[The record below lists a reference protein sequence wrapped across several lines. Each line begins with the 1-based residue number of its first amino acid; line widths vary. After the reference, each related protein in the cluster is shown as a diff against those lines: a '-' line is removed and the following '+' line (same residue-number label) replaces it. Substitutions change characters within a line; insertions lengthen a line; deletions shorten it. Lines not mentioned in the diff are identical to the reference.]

1 MNTVLRVNMTN
12 MSCRYETLAEQFQ
25 GFGGRGLTSS
35 LVAAEVPPTCDP
47 LGPENKLVIAPG
59 MLSGTAC
66 PNSGRL
72 SIGGKS
78 PLTGTIKESNVGG
91 NGAFKIARTGL
102 AAIIIEG
109 MPAQG
114 GLHVLSIK
122 KGAAVVLPAGDLHGK
137 GTYGTVKALA
147 ARFGDRHAVICIGPA
162 GEMQLQSAS
171 IQVTDPEGHPCRAA
185 GRGGL
190 GALMGSKGLKAI
202 IVDDTDGS
210 APVVLDAGLF
220 KTGQKKVADAILAH
234 PFTGQGMP
242 ALGTAMI
249 VAVMNAVGG
258 FPALNA
264 RVGTYEKWEQI
275 SGEKMAEVIGAR
287 GGKTTHAG
295 CSTCIIRCSN
305 VFVDTNRKYV
315 TSGLEYETIWAL
327 GGMCDVPDL
336 DAIARFDHLC
346 DDLGV
351 DTMNTGCAIAVAME
365 AGIKK
370 FGDAVGALEL
380 VEEIG
385 KGSELGK
392 LIGHGPAAVGER
404 YGIAR
409 VPVVKK
415 QSVAGYDPRAV
426 QGMGVTYA
434 MSPMGADHTA
444 GWTVGACLEAMGG
457 KLDPLSPKGQVA
469 CSRDIQ
475 IHTAAADC
483 TGMCQFAGFPLND
496 IPAGGEGLH
505 EMLHAKYGTSFDPQ
519 YMTELGKRVLRT
531 EREFNLKAGLTKDD
545 DRLPEFYYREGL
557 PPHNKP
563 FLVKNEDMDRL
574 FDF

>member
-1 MNTVLRVNMTN
+1 MTTVLRVNMTD
-12 MSCRYETLAEQFQ
+12 MSCTYETLGEQVQ
-25 GFGGRGLTSS
+25 GLGGRGLTSS
-35 LVAAEVPPTCDP
+35 LVALEVPPKCDA
-47 LGPENKLVIAPG
+47 LGADNKLVLAPG

-66 PNSGRL
+66 PNSGRM

-78 PLTGTIKESNVGG
+78 PLTGGIKESNVGG
-91 NGAFKIARTGL
+91 NGAFKTARIGL

-109 MPAQG
+109 MPAAG
-114 GLHVLSIK
+114 GLYVLKIK
-122 KGAAVVLPAGDLHGK
+122 KGSAEILPADELRGLGTYAAVQ
-137 GTYGTVKALA
+137 ALST
-147 ARFGDRHAVICIGPA
+147 RFGRRHAVFCIGPA
-162 GEMQLQSAS
+162 GEMQLESAS
-171 IQVTDPEGHPCRAA
+171 IQVTDPEGYPCRAA

-190 GALMGSKGLKAI
+190 GALMGSKCLKAI
-202 IVDDTDGS
+202 VVDDTDCEA
-210 APVVLDAGLF
+210 APVLDAGLF
-220 KTGQKKVADAILAH
+220 KAGRKKVADAILSH
-234 PFTGQGMP
+234 PFTSQAMP

-249 VAVMNAVGG
+249 VSLMNAVGG

-264 RVGTYEKWEQI
+264 RTGTYEKFEQI
-275 SGEKMAEVIGAR
+275 SGEKMAELIAAR
-287 GGKTTHAG
+287 KGKAAHAG
-295 CSTCIIRCSN
+295 CSTCIIKCSN
-305 VFVDTNRKYV
+305 VFVDANKKYI

-336 DAIARFDHLC
+336 DAVARFDYLC

-370 FGDAVGALEL
+370 FGDAAGALEL

-385 KGSELGK
+385 KGSEIGR
-392 LIGHGPAAVGER
+392 LIGHGPAAVGAR
-404 YGIAR
+404 YGIDR
-409 VPVVKK
+409 VPAVKN
-415 QSVAGYDPRAV
+415 QSIAGYDPRAV

-434 MSPMGADHTA
+434 MCPMGADHTA

-457 KLDPLSPKGQVA
+457 KLDPLSPDGQVA

-496 IPAGGEGLH
+496 IPAGGEGLQ
-505 EMLHAKYGTSFDPQ
+505 EMLHAKCGTDFGPEQ
-519 YMTELGKRVLRT
+519 MAELGKRVLRI
-531 EREFNLKAGLTKDD
+531 EREFNLQAGLTKED
-545 DRLPEFYYREGL
+545 DRLPAFFYTEGL

-563 FLVKNEDMDRL
+563 FLVKNEDMDGV

>member
-1 MNTVLRVNMTN
+1 MHTLLRVNMTE
-12 MSCRYETLAEQFQ
+12 MSCRFETLAAWLQ
-25 GFGGRGLTSS
+25 GLGGRGLTSS
-35 LVAAEVPPTCDP
+35 IVAAEVPPTCDP
-47 LGPENKLVIAPG
+47 LGMKNKLVLAPG
-59 MLSGTAC
+59 MLTGTAC

-78 PLTGTIKESNVGG
+78 PLTGGIKESNVGG
-91 NGAFKIARTGL
+91 NAGYKISRTGFD
-102 AAIIIEG
+102 AIIIEG
-109 MPAQG
+109 MPKKAG
-114 GLHVLSIK
+114 MHVLSIK
-122 KGAAVVLPAGDLHGK
+122 KGAAEIFPADDLQGM
-137 GTYGTVKALA
+137 GTYAAVKALA
-147 ARFGDRHAVICIGPA
+147 GRFGQKHAVVCIGPS
-162 GEMQLQSAS
+162 GGMQLHSAS
-171 IQVTDPEGHPCRAA
+171 IQATDSAGRPCRAA

-202 IVDDTDGS
+202 VVDDSDGA
-210 APVVLDAGLF
+210 APEVLDAELF

-242 ALGTAMI
+242 ALGTSMV
-249 VAVMNAVGG
+249 VAIMNAIGG

-264 RVGTYEKWEQI
+264 RVGTYEKWEHI
-275 SGEKMAEVIGAR
+275 SGEKLASLIASR
-287 GGKTTHAG
+287 GGRTGHAA

-305 VFVDTNRKYV
+305 VFVDTNKKYV

-336 DAIARFDHLC
+336 DAIARFDYLC

-365 AGIKK
+365 AGIIK
-370 FGDAVGALEL
+370 FGDAAGALAL

-385 KGSELGK
+385 KGTEIGK
-392 LIGHGPAAVGER
+392 LIGHGPAAVGKR

-409 VPVVKK
+409 VPVVKN
-415 QSVAGYDPRAV
+415 QSIAGYDPRAV

-434 MSPMGADHTA
+434 MCPMGADHTA

-457 KLDPLSPKGQVA
+457 KLNPLAPDGQVE

-483 TGMCQFAGFPLND
+483 TGMCQFAGFPLAD
-496 IPAGGEGLH
+496 IPAGGQGLH
-505 EMLHAKYGTSFDPQ
+505 EMLTAKYGSDFNPQ
-519 YMTELGKRVLRT
+519 YMAEFGKRVLRT
-531 EREFNLKAGLTKDD
+531 ERDFNLKAGLTSND
-545 DRLPEFYYREGL
+545 DRLPPFYYTEEL